1 MLSSPRIL
9 PAHLLRYGTFCSGI
23 EADKEHINPD
33 RPVLRYHGGKW
44 KLAPWIIGHFP
55 SHHAYVEPYG
65 GGASVLLRKPVS
77 VQEVY
82 NDLDGEIVNLFKV
95 LRDPHKAARLKEMV
109 ELTPFAR
116 VEYDLS
122 HRPADDPIEQARRTL
137 VRAFMGFGSASVTQ
151 QYRSG
156 FRSKR
161 AGSSLPS
168 SEWSRYPAS
177 IVTFVRRLQ
186 GVTVE
191 CSEALSVLQR
201 YDTPRTLF
209 YVDPPYLPETR
220 TSHGASYRHEMSV
233 EDHEQLAHV
242 LQGLLGMVVLSGY
255 DSPLYCGLYHSWKR
269 IYRATRA
276 ASNAERTECLWLS
289 PRAVNGLNRLHLRLY

>member
-1 MLSSPRIL
+1 MRGC
-9 PAHLLRYGTFCSGI
+9 PALFN
-23 EADKEHINPD
+23 ADMEHVKPE

-44 KLAPWIIGHFP
+44 KLAPWIIRHFP
-55 SHHAYVEPYG
+55 SHHTYVEPYG

-77 VQEVY
+77 AQEVY
-82 NDLDGEIVNLFKV
+82 NDLDGEIVNLFRV
-95 LRDPHKAARLKEMV
+95 LRDPAKAARLKELV
-109 ELTPFAR
+109 ELTHFAR
-116 VEYDLS
+116 AEYDLS
-122 HRPADDPIEQARRTL
+122 HRSADDSIEQARRTL

-161 AGSSLPS
+161 ADSSLPS
-168 SEWSRYPAS
+168 SEWSRYPLS
-177 IVTFVRRLQ
+177 IVTFVQRLQ

-191 CSEALSVLQR
+191 CLEAVSVLQR
-201 YDTPRTLF
+201 YDTQRTLF

-233 EDHEQLAHV
+233 EEHEQLAHV
-242 LQGLLGMVVLSGY
+242 LQGILGMVVLSGY
-255 DSPLYCGLYHSWKR
+255 DSPLYRGLYRGWKC

-289 PRAVNGLNRLHLRLY
+289 PNAANGLNLLHLRLY